1 MKLITAESVSIGHP
15 DKVADQISD
24 AILDAY
30 LTLDPDAKVAVET
43 LVKDNC
49 VVLGGEISSTHR
61 IDYESVIKNTVKEIG
76 YTNPQHGFYYKNIT
90 IINLIGQQS
99 REINSAV
106 LKYSENFLGAGDQGF
121 MTGYATNETNTY
133 MPIGMYV
140 SKKLVDYVYNNIG
153 FGPDIK
159 TQTTIEYDDNTKR
172 IHTILVSTMHSEDLV
187 LSNVRQIIMKGIRN
201 NEMNLD
207 DDIFALIDDNTSIV
221 INPAGSW
228 NIGGPVADCGV
239 TGRKIVVDQYGPY
252 NPVGGGAFSGKDPSK
267 VDRTGAY
274 LARYIAKNVV
284 ASGVADKCSVE
295 IAYMIGVSTPASLSI
310 NTYGKFNDELL
321 IKVVKNIFPT
331 TPSDVIKHFNLK
343 TPIYYNSA
351 KGHFGNDTMPWEK
364 LDMVDKLKYHLK
376 LSM

>member
-274 LARYIAKNVV
+274 LARYIAKNIV

>member
-207 DDIFALIDDNTSIV
+207 DDIFVLIDDNTSIV

>member
-61 IDYESVIKNTVKEIG
+61 INYEEVIKNTVKEIG
-76 YTNPQHGFYYKNIT
+76 YTNPAHGFYYKNIT

-106 LKYSENFLGAGDQGF
+106 LKYSEDSLGAGDQGF
-121 MTGYATNETNTY
+121 MTGYATNETKTY

-159 TQTTIEYDDNTKR
+159 TQTTIEYDDNSKR
-172 IHTILVSTMHSEDLV
+172 IHTILVSTMHSEDLT
-187 LSNVRQIIMKGIRN
+187 LSNVRQIIMKGIRY

-207 DDIFALIDDNTSIV
+207 ADIFALIDDSTSIV

-228 NIGGPVADCGV
+228 NVGGP
-239 TGRKIVVDQYGPY
+239 
-252 NPVGGGAFSGKDPSK
+252 
-267 VDRTGAY
+267 
-274 LARYIAKNVV
+274 
-284 ASGVADKCSVE
+284 E

-321 IKVVKNIFPT
+321 INVVKNIFPT

-364 LDMVDKLKYHLK
+364 LDMADKLKYHLK